1 MEASGIRII
10 EYRDRAAEISL
21 YDVADIHFL
30 NRGCSKHHLQRDV
43 DKIKNDPL
51 SYFLIGGDYADWISP
66 GDKRFDP
73 EAFDEGIQVIDLTY
87 MGVIIVKLMHKY
99 FSPISDRCLGVLI
112 GNHDK
117 KYLTDKSQTFIHEQI
132 CDNLNAPN
140 MGFSGIVD
148 IYFVHNPK
156 MKRASKMTIS
166 YSVPEKFKA
175 KLRIFIH
182 HGAGAAN
189 STGGKINRL
198 KAFVDMVEA
207 DLVMTGHL
215 HDALSKPFL
224 RLSANALVTEI
235 TQKGIMGLITG
246 SYLKT
251 YAQGFTGYGEMRGY
265 APSTLGA
272 TRARFTPETGELIT
286 ENRLDQIGTRGN
298 Q

>member
-1 MEASGIRII
+1 M
-10 EYRDRAAEISL
+10 
-21 YDVADIHFL
+21 
-30 NRGCSKHHLQRDV
+30 
-43 DKIKNDPL
+43 
-51 SYFLIGGDYADWISP
+51 
-66 GDKRFDP
+66 
-73 EAFDEGIQVIDLTY
+73 
-87 MGVIIVKLMHKY
+87 
-99 FSPISDRCLGVLI
+99 
-112 GNHDK
+112 
-117 KYLTDKSQTFIHEQI
+117 
-132 CDNLNAPN
+132 
-140 MGFSGIVD
+140 D
-148 IYFVHNPK
+148 IYFIHNPK
-156 MKRASKMTIS
+156 MKRPSRMTIS

-175 KLRIFIH
+175 KLRVFIH

-224 RLSANALVTEI
+224 RLSTNELVTEI

-286 ENRLDQIGTRGN
+286 ENRLDHIGTRGN

>member
-10 EYRDRAAEISL
+10 EYRDQNAEIKL
-21 YDVADIHFL
+21 YDIADIHFL
-30 NRGCSKHHLQRDV
+30 NRGCSKLHLSRDIG
-43 DKIKNDPL
+43 KIYEDPL
-51 SYFLIGGDYADWISP
+51 AYFVIGGDYADWISP
-66 GDKRFDP
+66 GDKRFDAS
-73 EAFDEGIQVIDLTY
+73 AFDENFKVIDLTC
-87 MGVIIVKLMHKY
+87 MGMVIVKLMNEY
-99 FSPISDRCLGVLI
+99 FKIIADRCLGVLI
-112 GNHDK
+112 GNHDH
-117 KYLTDKSQTFIHEQI
+117 KYITEKSQSFIHEQI

-140 MGFSGIVD
+140 MGFSGIMD
-148 IYFVHNPK
+148 IYFVHNPR
-156 MKRASKMTIS
+156 MKRQSRVTFCHSI
-166 YSVPEKFKA
+166 PEKFKS
-175 KLRIFIH
+175 KLRVFIH
-182 HGAGAAN
+182 HGSGAAN

-198 KAFVDMVEA
+198 KAFVDMVDA

-224 RLSANALVTEI
+224 RLSANDLVTEI

-286 ENRLDQIGTRGN
+286 ENRLDHVGTRGN